1 MALRSS
7 VLILILTIGGLV
19 PCRIARAT
27 VEPSPG
33 HVPDQGWTSTRGG
46 RGGRIIRVTNLKAA
60 GPGAFAAAVAA
71 EGPRIV
77 VFEVAGAVDLNRTI
91 IPIVKPYLTVAGQTA
106 PSPGITFTKGG
117 ISIQTHDVIVQHI
130 RVRPGEAGA
139 AKKSGWE
146 VDAIATSR
154 GAHDVIVDHC
164 SVSWATDENLS
175 ASGPR
180 FDGPNLDQWQ
190 ANTSHRIT
198 FSNCVIAEGLNN
210 STHSKGGHSKGSLIH
225 DNATDIAIIGNLY
238 ASNVRRNPFF
248 KGGAMGLIANN
259 YIYNPGSAA
268 IHYNLSAGEWTGHPY
283 AAGRMAII
291 GNVMKRGPNTK
302 EGMPLFHFAGS
313 GLLDI
318 FMEDNLIFDRRGK
331 LENPPLILA
340 STGLP
345 KQCTALKVRPSQPEG
360 IKLRPAD
367 EVQAYVLENAGAR
380 PWDRDETDRRIV
392 RQVREGTNR
401 VIDSEKDVGGYPRTR
416 QKSRAFEPSQ
426 WDLDSMTRY
435 ESTSR

>member
-1 MALRSS
+1 MALRSFI
-7 VLILILTIGGLV
+7 LILIMTIGGLV
-19 PCRIARAT
+19 PCRVARAT
-27 VEPSPG
+27 VKPPPG
-33 HVPDQGWTSTRGG
+33 HVADYGWASTRGG
-46 RGGRIIRVTNLKAA
+46 RGGHIIRVTNLKAD
-60 GPGAFAAAVAA
+60 GPGSFAAAVAA

-77 VFEVAGAVDLNRTI
+77 VFEVAGVVDLDRAI
-91 IPIVKPYLTVAGQTA
+91 IPITKPCLTVAGQTA
-106 PSPGITFTKGG
+106 PSPGVTFVRGG
-117 ISIQTHDVIVQHI
+117 ITIRTHDVIIQHI
-130 RVRPGEAGA
+130 RVRPGEGGA

-146 VDAIATSR
+146 VDAIATSG

-180 FDGPNLDQWQ
+180 FDGSNLDQWRT
-190 ANTSHRIT
+190 NTSHSIT
-198 FSNCVIAEGLNN
+198 FSNCLIAEGLNN
-210 STHSKGGHSKGSLIH
+210 STHSKGGHSKGSLVH
-225 DNATDIAIIGNLY
+225 DNATGIAIIGNLY

-268 IHYNLSAGEWTGHPY
+268 IHYNLSASEWTGHPY
-283 AAGRMAII
+283 AVGQMVIV

-313 GLLDI
+313 GLLVI
-318 FMEDNLIFDRRGK
+318 FMEDNLIFDHRGK
-331 LENPPLILA
+331 LENPPLLLA

-345 KQCTALKVRPSQPEG
+345 KQCKALKVRPSRPEG
-360 IKLRPAD
+360 IDLRPAD
-367 EVQAYVLENAGAR
+367 EVEAYVLENAGAR

-392 RQVREGTNR
+392 RQLREGTNR
-401 VIDSEKDVGGYPRTR
+401 VIDSEKDVGGYPKIR